1 MSETVKTETSKT
13 EVSKKPLDAETL
25 RGEVTHY
32 TCLNKCFGHVNN
44 AAGCCKISD
53 RDFII
58 GPIRDAKEF
67 LQRLNKV
74 SKTKYKYNDV
84 FIEHK
89 EGSKLFPDKEA
100 WQNPEHY
107 PALRL
112 DMNEA
117 DLPCRFLTDGQEC
130 GVYEIRPQT
139 CRKYLCEH
147 LKKVLELL

>member
-1 MSETVKTETSKT
+1 MSE
-13 EVSKKPLDAETL
+13 PLDAESIKN
-25 RGEVTHY
+25 EVTHY
-32 TCLNKCFGHVNN
+32 TCVSKCFGRPNN

-67 LQRLNKV
+67 LQRLNNKN
-74 SKTKYKYNDV
+74 KTKLKYNDV

-89 EGSKLFPDKEA
+89 EGSRLFPDKEA
-100 WQNPEHY
+100 WQNPDHY

-112 DMNEA
+112 QMTEA
-117 DLPCRFLTDGQEC
+117 DLPCQFLTEKQEC
-130 GVYEIRPQT
+130 GVYDIRPQT

-147 LKKVLELL
+147 LKKVLDLL

>member
-1 MSETVKTETSKT
+1 MSE
-13 EVSKKPLDAETL
+13 PLNAESIKSA
-25 RGEVTHY
+25 VTQY
-32 TCLNKCFGHVNN
+32 TCTTNCYGQRSNS
-44 AAGCCKISD
+44 AGCCKISD

-58 GPIRDAKEF
+58 GPIGDAKEF
-67 LQRLNKV
+67 VQRYN
-74 SKTKYKYNDV
+74 TKNNTKLKYNDI

-100 WQNPEHY
+100 WQNPAYY

-112 DMNEA
+112 KMTEP
-117 DLPCRFLTDGQEC
+117 DLPCQFLTESQQC

-139 CRKYLCEH
+139 CRKYLCDH

>member
-1 MSETVKTETSKT
+1 MSE
-13 EVSKKPLDAETL
+13 PLDLETL
-25 RGEVTHY
+25 KGEVTHY
-32 TCLNKCFGHVNN
+32 TCLSNCFGQRNN
-44 AAGCCKISD
+44 AAGCCKVSD

-67 LQRLNKV
+67 LQRLNNKNQ
-74 SKTKYKYNDV
+74 TKHKFSDV

-89 EGSKLFPDKEA
+89 EGSRLFPDKVA
-100 WQNPEHY
+100 WQNPY

-112 DMNEA
+112 KMTEP
-117 DLPCRFLTDGQEC
+117 DLPCRFLTEKQEC

-147 LKKVLELL
+147 LKKVLESL